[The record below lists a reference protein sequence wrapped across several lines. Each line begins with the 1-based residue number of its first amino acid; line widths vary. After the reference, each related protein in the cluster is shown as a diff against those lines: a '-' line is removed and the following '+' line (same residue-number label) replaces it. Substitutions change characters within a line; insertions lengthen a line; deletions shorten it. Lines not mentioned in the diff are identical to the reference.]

1 MRSVFMEFILRVQE
15 HTEHEK
21 HLHHKLSF
29 SILDGVDYQTGTNS
43 DNVISV
49 TSDLNGFTTLKSI
62 CRVLNWNEERVQ
74 LDVDRCNEINSSLF
88 IQAISPSIFM
98 VPKSTDDESI
108 VNFPEYYISE
118 LSKVGDYY
126 NTKTVQFTHYS
137 FLEKFPKSEI
147 LSMLILLL
155 NPVIVPNIDKFYWEI
170 DSRFLDDMKDVYT
183 YVVKNIYRREKPIS
197 DIVYAKKFK
206 FIYDQ
211 GTYGNSEVGRF
222 VEDI

>member
-1 MRSVFMEFILRVQE
+1 MEFILRVQE
-15 HTEHEK
+15 HTDHEIQ
-21 HLHHKLSF
+21 LQHKLSF
-29 SILDGVDYQTGTNS
+29 SLLDGVDYQTGNNT

-49 TSDLNGFTTLKSI
+49 SSNLDGFTTLRSI

-74 LDVDRCNEINSSLF
+74 LDVDRCNEINSSIF
-88 IQAISPSIFM
+88 IQGQSPSIFM

-137 FLEKFPKSEI
+137 FLERFPQSEI
-147 LSMLILLL
+147 ISMLILLL
-155 NPVIVPNIDKFYWEI
+155 NPVIVPNINKFYWEI
-170 DSRFLDDMKDVYT
+170 DSRYLDEMKNVYS
-183 YVVKNIYRREKPIS
+183 YVMNNIYRRDKPIT
-197 DIVYAKKFK
+197 DIVYGKRFK
-206 FIYDQ
+206 FVYDQ

-222 VEDI
+222 VEDV